1 MNKENSIR
9 LFESKKV
16 RVLWDDHAEKWYFSI
31 IDIIEILSGSKNPRR
46 YWSDL
51 KIKLN
56 KEGSQLYEK
65 IVQLKMIAFDGK
77 MRETDAADTEQ
88 ILRLIQ
94 SIPSP
99 KAEPF
104 KMWLAK
110 VGYER
115 IEETEDPEI
124 AFERAMET
132 YLKKG
137 YSTNWINQR
146 LKSIEVR
153 KELTDEWEDKG
164 VKKGQEFA
172 ILTDEITKAWSGLTT
187 KQYKNHKDL
196 KKENLRDHMTNLEL
210 VLNMLAEASTT
221 EISKKKEPKTFH
233 ENKEVARKGGNVA
246 KAARLQ
252 LEKTTGKKVVT
263 KLNARDLDNP
273 MLKSGNGEELVT

>member
-1 MNKENSIR
+1 MTKENTIK

-16 RVLWDDHAEKWYFSI
+16 RVLWDDSAEKWYFSV
-31 IDIIEILSGSKNPRR
+31 IDIIEILSESKNPRR

-65 IVQLKMIAFDGK
+65 IVQLKMVASDGK
-77 MRETDAADTEQ
+77 MRDTDAADTEQ

-115 IEETEDPEI
+115 IEETEDPELAI
-124 AFERAMET
+124 DRAMEM

-137 YSTNWINQR
+137 YSTNWINISYNQIFR
-146 LKSIEVR
+146 NGAIELYSQHFHDIGDENEPGFYGSYFEEQVLIRVKESIDFYNLVGIAPPYVISMSLWGMLDRAMDPLSRYYVRPIGFSKSEYRFPSLTIMLPMDIDKHMR
-153 KELTDEWEDKG
+153 ELFDVLWQSAG
-164 VKKGQEFA
+164 FA
-172 ILTDEITKAWSGLTT
+172 KRPNYTPE
-187 KQYKNHKDL
+187 
-196 KKENLRDHMTNLEL
+196 
-210 VLNMLAEASTT
+210 
-221 EISKKKEPKTFH
+221 
-233 ENKEVARKGGNVA
+233 
-246 KAARLQ
+246 
-252 LEKTTGKKVVT
+252 GK
-263 KLNARDLDNP
+263 RIYRQ
-273 MLKSGNGEELVT
+273 